1 MKINIR
7 HMLVIALGINR
18 NAWEEI
24 DNIYFQNEEIYH
36 NIYLESSFR
45 DDLLKRIFTMKT
57 EEMINKVIGI
67 VEYSYDKGNFLLIER
82 IIRKIQPSIVNYV
95 KNAHHVDVA
104 KFYIQYGLIEKNEDE
119 IFSII
124 ACLVFLSYHYK
135 KALGDNGTIEL
146 IEGKWR
152 EFGST
157 IATGIYNKNVNG
169 VKGEEKIDELV
180 EHLNLYNLKE
190 EKVIKE
196 EALSCYDL
204 FIYNKDEKIDC
215 SLETFISEDI
225 EQKTYNDLGFTE
237 DYKKCVDKLRL
248 TDLEKYSD
256 CRSSQFQKGVN
267 RYVGCL
273 SRFIRSFGLDSSD
286 IFIDTPINN
295 EILEAIFVDF
305 YRGVHYNNIPIESK
319 ELYVASCIYLYNLI
333 YLYKDSKEFYLN
345 KEAEDK
351 YIELKR
357 LERELSEEQTK
368 IMALKKE
375 QKSIINEKDAEI
387 KELKRKLKE
396 LEKDN
401 AKKETEII
409 KLKDENT
416 SLQETKKELNSKV
429 QLLNDLIIER
439 DREEV
444 TNESEEEKLS
454 LINKYKIGIFG
465 GRNNI
470 KALSEDLTNVYFY
483 DNQNQDISS
492 LNNLD
497 IVFINTD
504 FISHA
509 FTNKIKSV
517 TNKYQVPMKY
527 LAGTNNDLMIDVI
540 YKELNKLKQAN

>member
-1 MKINIR
+1 MKLNIR
-7 HMLVIALGINR
+7 HMLIVALGINR

-24 DNIYFQNEEIYH
+24 NNIYYQNEEVYH
-36 NIYLESSFR
+36 NVYLESRFR
-45 DDLLKRIFTMKT
+45 NDLLKRIFTMKT

-67 VEYSYDKGNFLLIER
+67 VEYSYDKGNFLVIEK
-82 IIRKIQPSIVNYV
+82 IIRKIHPSIVNYV
-95 KNAHHVDVA
+95 KKAHHVDIG
-104 KFYIQYGLIEKNEDE
+104 KFYVQYGLIEMNEDE
-119 IFSII
+119 IFSVVS
-124 ACLVFLSYHYK
+124 CLLFLSYRYDK
-135 KALGDNGTIEL
+135 PLSDGSTIEL

-157 IATGIYNKNVNG
+157 IATGVYNKNING
-169 VKGEEKIDELV
+169 VKGEEDIEELV

-190 EKVIKE
+190 EKIIKE

-204 FIYNKDEKIDC
+204 FIYDKDDKIDC

-237 DYKKCVDKLRL
+237 DYKKCLNKLRL
-248 TDLEKYSD
+248 MDLEQYSKV
-256 CRSSQFQKGVN
+256 RSAQFQKGIN

-286 IFIDTPINN
+286 IFIDTPIDN
-295 EILEAIFVDF
+295 EILEKIFVDF
-305 YRGVHYNNIPIESK
+305 YRAVHYNNVPVESK

-333 YLYKDSKEFYLN
+333 YLYKVSKEFYLN

-351 YIELKR
+351 YIELKS
-357 LERELSEEQTK
+357 LEKKLSEEQIK
-368 IMALKKE
+368 ITALKKE
-375 QKSIINEKDAEI
+375 QKSIISEKDAEI

-401 AKKETEII
+401 AKKDAEII
-409 KLKDENT
+409 KLKDENK
-416 SLQETKKELNSKV
+416 SLQESKKDLTSKV
-429 QLLNDLIIER
+429 EVLNNLIIER

-444 TNESEEEKLS
+444 TSESKEEKLNF
-454 LINKYKIGIFG
+454 INEYKIGIFG
-465 GRNNI
+465 GRNSI
-470 KALSEDLTNVYFY
+470 KGLSEDLTNVYFY

-492 LNNLD
+492 LNHLD

-540 YKELNKLKQAN
+540 YKELKKLNK